1 MEYTALH
8 FQRRN
13 AAPPVAQGPSAD
25 TELFS
30 WMLSVLT
37 KSTTHTQPILQCFAN
52 TVHSMF
58 IFHEYLHLHPY
69 IHIYTHTHT
78 KKYTFRMYHT
88 QNLRLRNAFICL
100 YSVKLNPHRNPAGL
114 GVGGEECAIA
124 NCTLQVAVK
133 LLETTF
139 LFSRASAQVF
149 SLSFP
154 CLTALWHRNQ

>member
-30 WMLSVLT
+30 GMLSVLT

-69 IHIYTHTHT
+69 IHIYTHKKIHIQNVPHT
-78 KKYTFRMYHT
+78 KS
-88 QNLRLRNAFICL
+88 QA
-100 YSVKLNPHRNPAGL
+100 
-114 GVGGEECAIA
+114 EERIH
-124 NCTLQVAVK
+124 
-133 LLETTF
+133 
-139 LFSRASAQVF
+139 
-149 SLSFP
+149 LSI
-154 CLTALWHRNQ
+154 